1 MSELDH
7 IEKDLRR
14 ADVQESAG
22 VPDEVLRQMIRE
34 IEEGGMLRAPG
45 YLKREIMDAAE
56 KSDATG
62 IMDAAEKSDATG
74 IMDTAEKPDA
84 TRIMD
89 AAEKSDATGIMDAAE
104 KSDATGMPG
113 TIPVDRLSSDE
124 TRERE
129 RHASGTLA
137 GAKTGVRN
145 KRRNRIAQKLEW
157 IGYALE
163 VGAVTAAT
171 VALVFMI
178 PDDDRLLG
186 ERRDVQEANKWGFRY
201 DEQWEQENE
210 LRQQISDATSDLTR
224 KIVTW
229 GSFLLP
235 GEEEDMR

>member
-45 YLKREIMDAAE
+45 YLKREIMD
-56 KSDATG
+56 T
-62 IMDAAEKSDATG
+62 
-74 IMDTAEKPDA
+74 
-84 TRIMD
+84 
-89 AAEKSDATGIMDAAE
+89 AE

-145 KRRNRIAQKLEW
+145 KRRNRIVQKLEW

-163 VGAVTAAT
+163 VGAVTAAA

-178 PDDDRLLG
+178 PDDDCLLG

>member
-1 MSELDH
+1 MSELEH

-22 VPDEVLRQMIRE
+22 VSDEVLRQMIRE

-74 IMDTAEKPDA
+74 
-84 TRIMD
+84 
-89 AAEKSDATGIMDAAE
+89 
-104 KSDATGMPG
+104 MPG
-113 TIPVDRLSSDE
+113 PIPVDRLSSDE

-163 VGAVTAAT
+163 VGAVTAAA

>member
-14 ADVQESAG
+14 ADVEESAG
-22 VPDEVLRQMIRE
+22 APDEVLRQMIRE

-45 YLKREIMDAAE
+45 YLKREIME
-56 KSDATG
+56 
-62 IMDAAEKSDATG
+62 AAEKSDATG
-74 IMDTAEKPDA
+74 IMDTAEK
-84 TRIMD
+84 
-89 AAEKSDATGIMDAAE
+89 SDATGIMDTAE
-104 KSDATGMPG
+104 KSGATGMPG

-145 KRRNRIAQKLEW
+145 KRRNRIVQKLEW

-163 VGAVTAAT
+163 VGAVTAAA

-186 ERRDVQEANKWGFRY
+186 DRRDVQEANKWGFRY

>member
-56 KSDATG
+56 KSDAT
-62 IMDAAEKSDATG
+62 
-74 IMDTAEKPDA
+74 
-84 TRIMD
+84 R
-89 AAEKSDATGIMDAAE
+89 IMDAAE

-163 VGAVTAAT
+163 VGAVTAAA

>member
-45 YLKREIMDAAE
+45 YLKRE
-56 KSDATG
+56 
-62 IMDAAEKSDATG
+62 
-74 IMDTAEKPDA
+74 
-84 TRIMD
+84 
-89 AAEKSDATGIMDAAE
+89 IMDAAE

-163 VGAVTAAT
+163 VGAVTAAA

>member
-1 MSELDH
+1 MSELEH

-22 VPDEVLRQMIRE
+22 VSDEVLRQMIRE

-74 IMDTAEKPDA
+74 
-84 TRIMD
+84 
-89 AAEKSDATGIMDAAE
+89 
-104 KSDATGMPG
+104 MPWP
-113 TIPVDRLSSDE
+113 IPVDRLSSDE

-163 VGAVTAAT
+163 VGAVTAAA

>member
-62 IMDAAEKSDATG
+62 
-74 IMDTAEKPDA
+74 
-84 TRIMD
+84 
-89 AAEKSDATGIMDAAE
+89 
-104 KSDATGMPG
+104 MPG

-145 KRRNRIAQKLEW
+145 KRRNRIVQKLEW

-163 VGAVTAAT
+163 VGAVTAAA

-178 PDDDRLLG
+178 PDDDCLLG

>member
-45 YLKREIMDAAE
+45 YLKRE
-56 KSDATG
+56 
-62 IMDAAEKSDATG
+62 
-74 IMDTAEKPDA
+74 
-84 TRIMD
+84 IMD